1 VTKRGRGLEPGELAN
16 ALDAIV
22 VATFKDSYEE
32 LEPRFK
38 ALERRLL
45 AREDSDFMRRE
56 IRRRIA
62 ERLFTEAHARNC
74 PWPVF
79 GPTLRRMQRLGYS
92 DVERRFHVAALYAVW
107 SQRHPEHD
115 PREARE
121 LLDEAER
128 RIRRLPRGHPYRL
141 ELLENLGELRTRTGL
156 GAAPEAT
163 RTRRLSPPAP
173 PAARG
178 PGRGRARR
186 SPR

>member
-1 VTKRGRGLEPGELAN
+1 MKKVVRGLKPGELAD
-16 ALDAIV
+16 ALDEIV

-32 LEPRFK
+32 LEPKFK

-45 AREDSDFMRRE
+45 AREEADSMRRE

-62 ERLFTEAHARNC
+62 ERLLTEAYARNC
-74 PWPVF
+74 PWPTF

-115 PREARE
+115 GREARE

-128 RIRRLPRGHPYRL
+128 RIRSLPRGHAYRV
-141 ELLENLGELRTRTGL
+141 ELLENLRDLRTRTGF
-156 GAAPEAT
+156 GAAPRQAPAKQPS
-163 RTRRLSPPAP
+163 RSRR
-173 PAARG
+173 R
-178 PGRGRARR
+178 
-186 SPR
+186 

>member
-1 VTKRGRGLEPGELAN
+1 MKKGGRGLKPGELAN

-38 ALERRLL
+38 SLERRLL
-45 AREDSDFMRRE
+45 AREDSASMRRE

-62 ERLFTEAHARNC
+62 ERLITEAYARNC
-74 PWPVF
+74 PWAVF

-107 SQRHPEHD
+107 SKRHPEHD
-115 PREARE
+115 GREARE

-128 RIRRLPRGHPYRL
+128 RIRRLPRGHQYRV
-141 ELLENLGELRTRTGL
+141 ELLENLRDLRTRTGF
-156 GAAPEAT
+156 GVAPEQAPAKQPSPS
-163 RTRRLSPPAP
+163 RRK
-173 PAARG
+173 
-178 PGRGRARR
+178 
-186 SPR
+186 